1 MPFKE
6 VTKSNLTAAGDAQ
19 RTARPLAAR
28 YEIKMNEHFNI
39 VEGILFDLK
48 KEYANSSS
56 VEIVA
61 PSAPITERD
70 IVSEIYCRL
79 KNFCRNADLYP
90 HTEIKPAP
98 SENAEPSKLRRLPK
112 IDVAILKNLKTKT
125 WISSAT
131 KIQNRYKKGL
141 IESRFGSVPIEFF
154 HTAIEVKIQSNVRDA
169 KKDIDTLA
177 NILEQN
183 KLCNCFMVL
192 LNARGLK
199 KDHLRIVQYAEQK
212 SINLIE
218 YTCN

>member
-1 MPFKE
+1 
-6 VTKSNLTAAGDAQ
+6 
-19 RTARPLAAR
+19 
-28 YEIKMNEHFNI
+28 MNEHFEI
-39 VEGILFDLK
+39 VEGILSDV
-48 KEYANSSS
+48 KEEYLNLSTA
-56 VEIVA
+56 EIVD
-61 PSAPITERD
+61 PTAPITERD
-70 IVSEIYCRL
+70 IVSDIYCRL
-79 KNFCRNADLYP
+79 KKFCHSADLYP

-98 SENAEPSKLRRLPK
+98 CENTDPSELRRLPK
-112 IDVAILKNLKTKT
+112 IDVVILRNLKAKT

-131 KIQNRYKKGL
+131 NIQNRYKKGL

-177 NILEQN
+177 SIFEQN

-192 LNARGLK
+192 FNARGLK
-199 KDHLRIVQYAEQK
+199 KDHSKIMQYAEQK